1 MQVALE
7 ILPTLVFV
15 GSYFLFEADLIWA
28 TGYTM
33 LTAFIGAVIIYFM
46 HGKWSRVQIAS
57 FLSFM
62 VFGGLTIILHKEDYI
77 KMKATFVYIFLA
89 GGIWFS
95 LYKNAP
101 ILKILVGD
109 RFAIDDEYWV
119 KLSHRF
125 ANYFI
130 FMAILNEIIWRFFS
144 TDFWVIFKLIGGVF
158 VFMLFIG
165 LQILLINRHIAAQ
178 KNSLNE

>member
-28 TGYTM
+28 TAYTM
-33 LTAFIGAVIIYFM
+33 LTAFVGAIIIYFM
-46 HGKWSRVQIAS
+46 HKKWSRVQIAS

-62 VFGGLTIILHKEDYI
+62 VFGGLTLVLQQEDYI

-89 GGIWFS
+89 GGIWLS

-109 RFAIDDEYWV
+109 RFDLNDAYWV
-119 KLSHRF
+119 KLCHRF
-125 ANYFI
+125 ANYFV
-130 FMAILNEIIWRFFS
+130 FMAVLNEVIWRNFS
-144 TDFWVIFKLIGGVF
+144 TDFWVGFKLIGGVF

-165 LQILLINRHIAAQ
+165 LQIWLVTRHIAGRN
-178 KNSLNE
+178 NSANE